1 MEGGKMT
8 SDKELKDRLHTEQV
22 FFSQRLNMFFVA
34 ESMLIISFITTLN
47 IELEHN
53 IEFLLAIIGGIV
65 TCMFQF
71 VFWDNSKEIK
81 KLAIKVKEQT
91 DYVGISPSINYFFGI
106 MLPAVFIVVW
116 IYFIYISFN

>member
-1 MEGGKMT
+1 MT